1 MAGMSIAPPS
11 AASPPLY
18 TTDTYRPDRSLGLL
32 MRQVLQSILQE
43 VDRRLIAHDLTHA
56 QWMPLFK
63 LLHGPVGSVT
73 VATLARDLQVDPA
86 AVTRMLDRL
95 EAKQLVR
102 RERSCADRR
111 VVQIVL
117 TEAGRAVADQVPPV
131 LVAVLNA
138 HLAGFSA
145 DEFDLLMALLRR
157 MLDNG
162 EALRA
167 AATEAANVATGEAP

>member
-1 MAGMSIAPPS
+1 MAGMRTAPPA
-11 AASPPLY
+11 AASPPPLY

-43 VDRRLIAHDLTHA
+43 ADRRLLAHDLTHA
-56 QWMPLFK
+56 QWLPLFK
-63 LLHGPVGSVT
+63 LLGGAPGSVT

-102 RERSCADRR
+102 RERSSADRR
-111 VVQIVL
+111 VVQLAL
-117 TEAGRAVADQVPPV
+117 TDAGRAVAEQVPPV

-145 DEFDLLMALLRR
+145 DEFEVLMALLRR
-157 MLDNG
+157 MQANG

-167 AATEAANVATGEAP
+167 AGAEDAP